1 MNNIGKAIFLWGLIC
16 FIGYGLYQFLLM
28 DPNFPKPLVLW
39 SALVVVGVIATLK
52 WVPNAMKLNV
62 VKVWLIIAI
71 VGMLYHWAAS
81 MKLVPLFFGAWGFWA
96 LLSAIGFLAT
106 GYTWKVREKF
116 YYAVGVV
123 NLLAFVLIAFA
134 PSVIGMYSSA
144 LLAVVSGIP
153 LLYDGWRTK

>member
-1 MNNIGKAIFLWGLIC
+1 MNHIGKAIFLWGLIC
-16 FIGYGLYQFLLM
+16 FIGYGVYQFLLM

-39 SALVVVGVIATLK
+39 SALVIVGVIATLK
-52 WVPNAMKLNV
+52 WVPNAMKLDV

-71 VGMLYHWAAS
+71 VGMLYHWATS
-81 MKLVPLFFGAWGFWA
+81 MKLAPLFFGAWGFWA

-106 GYTWKVREKF
+106 GYTWKAREK
-116 YYAVGVV
+116 YYYGVGILNVI
-123 NLLAFVLIAFA
+123 AFAIIAFA